1 MLMIRLQR
9 VGKKNEPHFRVVLTE
24 KTTSP
29 RGKHIELLGFLDPK
43 SKARSIKKERVLH
56 WMSKGAKLSD
66 TVHNIL
72 VSEKVLE
79 VKKTANH
86 SVLKKNKKSK

>member
-29 RGKHIELLGFLDPK
+29 RGKHLELLGFLNPK
-43 SKARSIKKERVLH
+43 SKERSFKKERVLH

-66 TVHNIL
+66 TVHNLL
-72 VSEKVLE
+72 VSEKILE
-79 VKKTANH
+79 GKK
-86 SVLKKNKKSK
+86 